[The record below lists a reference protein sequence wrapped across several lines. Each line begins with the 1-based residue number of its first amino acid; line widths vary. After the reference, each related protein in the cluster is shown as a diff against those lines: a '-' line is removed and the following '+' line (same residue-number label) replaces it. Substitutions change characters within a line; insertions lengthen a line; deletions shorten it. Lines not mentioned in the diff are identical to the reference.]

1 MNSLYVGKFLI
12 LHLERLYVKMTPLEY
27 KQLKAYARQDGFFL
41 FLLWTASFASYVY
54 GLTNQMMAMLAIV
67 LAVMTPFFVAGRL
80 RKFRDEGREGI
91 ISFRRSYAYT
101 IFVFFYGAVLLAVLQ
116 FLYFAYMDHGYVLS
130 SLSKMLS
137 SDEGRMLVQQY
148 GMTQM
153 IDESLSQ
160 MAAVRP
166 IDHALNFLTINI
178 ILGFIFGIPISLV
191 MQRNVA
197 PK

>member
-1 MNSLYVGKFLI
+1 MGKCLI

-41 FLLWTASFASYVY
+41 FLLWAASFASYIY
-54 GLTNQMMAMLAIV
+54 GLTNQLLAMVAIV

-116 FLYFAYMDHGYVLS
+116 FLYFAYMDHGFVLS

-137 SDEGRMLVQQY
+137 SDEGRLLVQQY

>member
-1 MNSLYVGKFLI
+1 MGKCLI

-41 FLLWTASFASYVY
+41 FLLWAASFASYIY
-54 GLTNQMMAMLAIV
+54 GLTNQLLAMVAIV

-116 FLYFAYMDHGYVLS
+116 FLYFAYMDHGFVLS

-137 SDEGRMLVQQY
+137 SDEGRLLVQQY
-148 GMTQM
+148 GMTQL

>member
-1 MNSLYVGKFLI
+1 MNSLYVGKCLI

-101 IFVFFYGAVLLAVLQ
+101 IFVFFYGADLSLLLHTIHFHMAEHL
-116 FLYFAYMDHGYVLS
+116 LYHHM
-130 SLSKMLS
+130 
-137 SDEGRMLVQQY
+137 
-148 GMTQM
+148 
-153 IDESLSQ
+153 
-160 MAAVRP
+160 
-166 IDHALNFLTINI
+166 
-178 ILGFIFGIPISLV
+178 
-191 MQRNVA
+191 
-197 PK
+197 

>member
-1 MNSLYVGKFLI
+1 MNSLYVGKCLI

-41 FLLWTASFASYVY
+41 FLLWAASFASYVY